1 MHPTRLLLADVLHRL
16 PPAWADDPRPAISA
30 ARRER
35 PEKVV
40 VLDDDPTG
48 TQTVH
53 DIPVLT
59 EWSVETLRAEL
70 TNDLPACYLLTNS
83 RSLSVAE
90 AQALNTTIGQN
101 LQEAARHVSRRFV
114 VVSRSDSTLRGH
126 FPGEVEA
133 LAEALAQDFDAWLLI
148 PFFQEGG
155 RYTIDN
161 IHYVAEGE
169 WLVPAADTEFAR
181 DTVFGY
187 QASDLRQW
195 VEEKTGGRVPAS
207 TVASVSLEDIRRGGP
222 TQVTARLMA
231 LTHGCVCVVNAA
243 SQRDLEVFV
252 QGLLEAEAHGRR
264 FRYRTAASLC
274 RYMPT
279 LRHVRC
285 WRRPS

>member
-16 PPAWADDPRPAISA
+16 PPAWADDPRPAIRA

-53 DIPVLT
+53 GIPVLT
-59 EWSVETLRAEL
+59 EWSVEALRAEL
-70 TNDLPACYLLTNS
+70 TNDLPACFLLTNS
-83 RSLSVAE
+83 RSLSLAE
-90 AQALNTTIGQN
+90 AQALNTAIGHN
-101 LQEAARHVSRRFV
+101 LQEAARDVSRRFV

-155 RYTIDN
+155 RYTIDDV
-161 IHYVAEGE
+161 HYVAEGE
-169 WLVPAADTEFAR
+169 WLVPAAATEFAG
-181 DTVFGY
+181 DAVFGY

-195 VEEKTGGRVPAS
+195 VAEKTAGRIPAQ
-207 TVASVSLEDIRRGGP
+207 TVASVSE
-222 TQVTARLMA
+222 T
-231 LTHGCVCVVNAA
+231 
-243 SQRDLEVFV
+243 
-252 QGLLEAEAHGRR
+252 
-264 FRYRTAASLC
+264 
-274 RYMPT
+274 
-279 LRHVRC
+279 
-285 WRRPS
+285 